1 MTPAEMLRH
10 IMRRVRMVLHG
21 DADCNNPICPICKV
35 CPTCGKPKSECVNPF
50 HPKWRL
56 ILNLFFP
63 LDCVNC
69 TQEAINF
76 SAEINPKWRKWY
88 KIIVQRRKKNRFY
101 VLQPI
106 EDLLKGV
113 IECNCKVQ
121 KSIVCFLLP
130 ISLSW
135 EKNQHFGDSS
145 SWQASLLK
153 IAY

>member
-1 MTPAEMLRH
+1 MT
-10 IMRRVRMVLHG
+10 
-21 DADCNNPICPICKV
+21 
-35 CPTCGKPKSECVNPF
+35 
-50 HPKWRL
+50 
-56 ILNLFFP
+56 
-63 LDCVNC
+63 
-69 TQEAINF
+69 
-76 SAEINPKWRKWY
+76 KWY

-135 EKNQHFGDSS
+135 EKKSAFWRFFVVTRQF
-145 SWQASLLK
+145 LK
-153 IAY
+153 IAHYRQYKNEVQLFHHIQSLQVFWSGRKSENQNGTQKTKRCVLHTIWISCATSLLEKYWL